1 MLFSIEATKSGRLSF
16 PIVNNKEKITKQVT
30 KKKFT
35 SRNCVYDILIVVR
48 TTSTQNIYQKSQC
61 NYLINMPSAFQN

>member
-16 PIVNNKEKITKQVT
+16 PILNNKEKITKQVT

-35 SRNCVYDILIVVR
+35 SRNCVYDILIDVR
-48 TTSTQNIYQKSQC
+48 TSSQNIYHKSQC
-61 NYLINMPSAFQN
+61 NYLINMPLAFWN